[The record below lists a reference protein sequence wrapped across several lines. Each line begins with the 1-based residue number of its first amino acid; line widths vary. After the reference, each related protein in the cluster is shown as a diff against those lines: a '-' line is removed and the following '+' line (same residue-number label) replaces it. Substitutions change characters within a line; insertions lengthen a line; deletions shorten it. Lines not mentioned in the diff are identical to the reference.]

1 MSETKDIQDVYEIIL
16 DEIDF
21 FMESIYKE
29 NILYEQIIEELK
41 NDDTLPEDVKQIAE
55 SIKGAD
61 VVLSRLNNM
70 KLLLKSIA
78 FQNHSL
84 ELFDEDEK
92 EDFFIKV
99 LLGIDTEVV

>member
-1 MSETKDIQDVYEIIL
+1 MSETKEIQDVYEIIL

-29 NILYEQIIEELK
+29 NVLYEQIIEELK

-84 ELFDEDEK
+84 ELFDKEEK

-99 LLGIDTEVV
+99 LLGLDTEVM

>member
-41 NDDTLPEDVKQIAE
+41 NDNTLPEDVKQIAE
-55 SIKGAD
+55 SIKGTD

>member
-41 NDDTLPEDVKQIAE
+41 NDDTLPEDIKQITE

>member
-1 MSETKDIQDVYEIIL
+1 MSETKDIQNVYEIIL

-41 NDDTLPEDVKQIAE
+41 NDNTLPDDVKHIAE
-55 SIKGAD
+55 SIKGVD

-84 ELFDEDEK
+84 ELFDEEEK
-92 EDFFIKV
+92 QDFFTKV
-99 LLGIDTEVV
+99 LLGVDTEVM

>member
-1 MSETKDIQDVYEIIL
+1 MDETKEIKEIYEIIL

-21 FMESIYKE
+21 FMEGIYKE
-29 NILYEQIIEELK
+29 NVLYEQILEELK
-41 NDDTLPEDVKQIAE
+41 NDNTLPEDVKQIAE

-99 LLGIDTEVV
+99 LLGRDTEVI